1 MWPHLGK
8 EAKERKNEPVQQSQ
22 PGPLEPS
29 ASTLLTPARTLQVGL
44 HPPHS
49 RPCRPPLSP
58 PQSRLALAQDL
69 DTSSHALRPTGP
81 NQASCHSFC
90 LDMLAWGAADTG

>member
-1 MWPHLGK
+1 MNPHS
-8 EAKERKNEPVQQSQ
+8 RVSQ
-22 PGPLEPS
+22 APLEPS

-69 DTSSHALRPTGP
+69 DTSSHALRPTGTQP
-81 NQASCHSFC
+81 GLLPFILPGHACVGSC
-90 LDMLAWGAADTG
+90 